1 MFKRLSMLWVL
12 VRGDL
17 RHLWWALRHPQAPR
31 WLKVGTALLAVYLL
45 SPVDLLPDMLP
56 VVGVVDDLVIIPLV
70 LRWMLNRL
78 PPSLRRDAGHHV
90 DRDGKSPP
98 AAPVKPGRN

>member
-17 RHLWWALRHPQAPR
+17 QQLWWALRHPQAPR
-31 WLKVGTALLAVYLL
+31 WLKVGTALLALYLL

-56 VVGVVDDLVIIPLV
+56 VIGVVDDLVLIPLV
-70 LRWMLNRL
+70 IRWMLNRL
-78 PPSLRRDAGHHV
+78 PAQLRRDAN
-90 DRDGKSPP
+90 
-98 AAPVKPGRN
+98 GRV